1 MLAPGAKEG
10 NKDERVAVLTRGWF
24 GERRGRAAMEQER
37 ENETAK
43 QITAGCPDME
53 PGQQTGKKGKKG
65 DRAAGWLQQKPG
77 MRQEGEGRG
86 ERGEV

>member
-1 MLAPGAKEG
+1 MVWRKKRKSSNGTG
-10 NKDERVAVLTRGWF
+10 
-24 GERRGRAAMEQER
+24 ER